1 MMHYLS
7 SQDELKEGADI
18 MFKKIKLG
26 QIKIDI
32 FKKYRLDDVKQ
43 AHEDLESRK
52 IIGSAVII
60 P

>member
-1 MMHYLS
+1 
-7 SQDELKEGADI
+7 
-18 MFKKIKLG
+18 MFEKIKFG
-26 QIKIDI
+26 QIKINI

-52 IIGSAVII
+52 IVGSAIII